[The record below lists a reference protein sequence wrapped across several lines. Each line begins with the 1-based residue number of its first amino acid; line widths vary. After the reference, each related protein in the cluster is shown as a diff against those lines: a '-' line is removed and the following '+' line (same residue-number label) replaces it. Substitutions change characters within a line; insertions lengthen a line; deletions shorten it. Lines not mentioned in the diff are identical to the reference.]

1 MEYFISHLGIIF
13 IAGAFVAVC
22 AVLWWY
28 LTEKN
33 AILIRQRAE
42 ARRKATDKA
51 AHQKEAESK
60 KDE

>member
-33 AILIRQRAE
+33 AILIRQRAA
-42 ARRKATDKA
+42 ARRKTADTA
-51 AHQKEAESK
+51 AQNKDAESE